1 MKALVIG
8 ATGAT
13 GKDLTDALL
22 KDAAYDSVVIFAR
35 RHTGIVHPKLEEVI
49 TDFSDIESLADQ
61 VRGDVFFSVL
71 GTTLK
76 QAGGKDQQWKIDYEI
91 PLQFAM
97 RAKKNGV
104 ASMVLLSAYGAS
116 TGSRVFYSK
125 MKGQLEEAIGSL
137 GFNRYIIFRPG
148 LLLRKGTDRNMEKV
162 SASVLHFLNGIGIA
176 KKFKPLPTELLAQK
190 MAKSALVLP
199 TGKHVI
205 ALDKIFEF

>member
-1 MKALVIG
+1 MKALIIG

-13 GKDLTDALL
+13 GKDLTQVLL
-22 KDAAYDSVVIFAR
+22 KDAAYDSVVVFAR
-35 RHTGIVHPKLEEVI
+35 RSTGIVHPKLEEVI
-49 TDFSDIESLADQ
+49 TDFSDFEKLRDRI
-61 VRGDVFFSVL
+61 RGDVFFSVL

-91 PLQFAM
+91 PMQFATK
-97 RAKKNGV
+97 AKENGV
-104 ASMVLLSAYGAS
+104 STMVLLSAYGAS
-116 TGSRVFYSK
+116 PDSRVFYSK
-125 MKGQLEEAIGSL
+125 MKGKLEDEIGEL

-148 LLLRKGTDRNMEKV
+148 LLLRKGTDRSMEKV

-199 TGKHVI
+199 TGKHI
-205 ALDKIFEF
+205 ISLHKIFDF